1 MEDRIAAAIQE
12 AFKSL
17 PGNALGL
24 STLPCKGKGKQLTAH
39 KVEMLKQALET
50 TVRVENSVNQ
60 AKRWFEQG
68 VSLFNGELA
77 NIADAKRQLQKVV
90 ADVTGQKAEEP
101 AALAPAPH
109 LQPRPLPAPPRH
121 LPRALPLSRPSH
133 LRPHPMPPFHH
144 HSLVVSPPSRP
155 GRYSGG

>member
-1 MEDRIAAAIQE
+1 MEDRIAAAI
-12 AFKSL
+12 ADAIKSL
-17 PGNALGL
+17 PGNSLGL
-24 STLPCKGKGKQLTAH
+24 STLPCKGKGKQLSAH
-39 KVEMLKQALET
+39 KIEVIKQALET
-50 TVRVENSVNQ
+50 TVRVEASVTQ

-101 AALAPAPH
+101 TAPAPAPH
-109 LQPRPLPAPPRH
+109 LQPRPLPAPPLH
-121 LPRALPLSRPSH
+121 LPSALPLSRPSH

-144 HSLVVSPPSRP
+144 HSLVVSPPFRP